1 MWNWRWR
8 QPQTDPG
15 SWGPRKI
22 TRDNAGIFTFA
33 GQDLSL
39 IDLEMTDIRKYYEE
53 RGQGHVFA
61 HYHHLTDHQKKELE
75 GQAAQID
82 LDEISAL
89 VSTLIRASGT
99 AHSSLTGELA
109 PADYIP
115 MPGHCETADPG
126 LWKEATKRG
135 EAALRTGRVAAF
147 TVAGGQGTR
156 LGFDGPKG
164 TYGVTPVLKK
174 SLFQVFAEKILAAT
188 RIYGRPVPWYI
199 MTSILNHEDT
209 VAFFESNDFFGLSRD
224 RVHFFTQGLMPAV
237 DPDGKILM
245 ADRDQIALSLDGHG
259 GALRALVRSGSIRQ
273 MEADGIDTI
282 SYFQVDNPLVRCID
296 PTFIGFHLM
305 NQSDLSSKMV
315 PKAYPEEKVGVF
327 CQQDGKA
334 LVVEYSDLPE
344 SLSTERDEAGEL
356 RFRSGSIAIHVFN
369 RELVSRLGSGNE
381 EGAGLPFHLAH
392 KKVPFIDEAGVRHEP
407 GSPNGYKFEMF
418 VFDALPFAR
427 NPVIIETARED
438 DFSPVKNAEGIDSAQ
453 TCRDDQLRQFVR
465 WARAAGIEIQSDES
479 GLPPFA
485 FEISPLF
492 ADTAA
497 RFRHAWDALPHK
509 PQLTEGLVLV

>member
-1 MWNWRWR
+1 
-8 QPQTDPG
+8 
-15 SWGPRKI
+15 
-22 TRDNAGIFTFA
+22 
-33 GQDLSL
+33 
-39 IDLEMTDIRKYYEE
+39 MTDIRKYYEE
-53 RGQGHVFA
+53 HGQGHVFA
-61 HYHHLTDHQKKELE
+61 HYDHLTDLQKRSLE
-75 GQAAQID
+75 DQAAQID
-82 LDEISAL
+82 LDEIDRL
-89 VSTLIRASGT
+89 VATLIQGT
-99 AHSSLTGELA
+99 GNAQQSLTEELA
-109 PADYIP
+109 PADYVP
-115 MPGHCETADPG
+115 MPGHGETADPG

-164 TYGVTPVLKK
+164 TFGVTPVLKK
-174 SLFQVFAEKILAAT
+174 SLFQVFAEKILASA
-188 RIYGRPVPWYI
+188 RIFGRPVPWYI

-209 VAFFESNDFFGLSRD
+209 VSFFEANDFFGLSKD

-237 DPDGKILM
+237 DAAGKILM
-245 ADRDQIALSLDGHG
+245 SEPDQIALSPDGHG

-327 CQQDGKA
+327 CQRDGQA

-344 SLSTERDEAGEL
+344 RLARERDAAGEL
-356 RFRSGSIAIHVFN
+356 RFRSGSIAIHIFN
-369 RELVSRLGSGNE
+369 RDLVSRLGSGTG
-381 EGAGLPFHLAH
+381 EGAVLPFHLAH
-392 KKVPFIDEAGVRHEP
+392 KKVPFVDEQGSRHEP
-407 GSPNGYKFEMF
+407 ESPNGYKFEMF

-465 WARAAGIEIQSDES
+465 WARSAGIEIQSDES

-497 RFRHAWDALPHK
+497 RFRHAWEALPHK
-509 PQLTEGLVLV
+509 PPLTEGVVLV